1 MVELTISALFINRY
15 LDLNETTGGG
25 FVYYVT
31 AESTTAGS
39 GSGEEEEED
48 AAAIHAVLPQL
59 EVRPHT
65 PHTHMRFN
73 HLF

>member
-31 AESTTAGS
+31 AESTTVGS
-39 GSGEEEEED
+39 GSSEEED